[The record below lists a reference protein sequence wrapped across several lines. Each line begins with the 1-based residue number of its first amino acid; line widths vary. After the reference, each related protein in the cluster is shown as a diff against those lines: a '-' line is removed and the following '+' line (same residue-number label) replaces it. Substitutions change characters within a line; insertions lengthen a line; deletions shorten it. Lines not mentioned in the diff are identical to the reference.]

1 MKKIVFFFFL
11 LSICLNANILHDKIE
26 NLLGNKSYET
36 HQKLI
41 DHLFK
46 DETKFVQDEKLN
58 YIEIL
63 STLKQNGLLDL
74 RYEKPQ
80 EVFIQMVMSDNP
92 MKSLKIFNDTL
103 KSLGYYYY
111 FTKQINKNDGSNL
124 VWTIKLNLEYAI
136 DPLIFLEEL
145 KRSEIYAKDITLE
158 NNSFWK
164 YSFDTKN
171 GKILQAIK
179 IDTNEKIVFDK
190 PLDSYFL
197 KIDEADVLKVIS
209 RKLNRWYPYIV
220 FYDNNFEVLKT
231 IDKSRVFKGIQSK
244 IPETTKYIKIGDKYN
259 LINIKRGLSVIVQN
273 N

>member
-1 MKKIVFFFFL
+1 MKKIVVFFFL
-11 LSICLNANILHDKIE
+11 FGICLNANILHDKIE

-111 FTKQINKNDGSNL
+111 FTKQINKNDGL
-124 VWTIKLNLEYAI
+124 I
-136 DPLIFLEEL
+136 DEVIFLEKTYTREPSCMNSIGISETLDYLDSKITKEQLHEKISQNTARLAKSQRTFNKGQFKEIFSDEL
-145 KRSEIYAKDITLE
+145 DQIRQ
-158 NNSFWK
+158 
-164 YSFDTKN
+164 
-171 GKILQAIK
+171 KILT
-179 IDTNEKIVFDK
+179 DF
-190 PLDSYFL
+190 
-197 KIDEADVLKVIS
+197 
-209 RKLNRWYPYIV
+209 
-220 FYDNNFEVLKT
+220 
-231 IDKSRVFKGIQSK
+231 
-244 IPETTKYIKIGDKYN
+244 
-259 LINIKRGLSVIVQN
+259 
-273 N
+273 